1 MIPERWLFLLQGAAS
16 SSPISVM
23 SEGWSL
29 LFEVSPILE
38 PQVTQEMRERFGT
51 MVKIKQKAQDKG
63 SLAFTNF
70 VGPNE

>member
-1 MIPERWLFLLQGAAS
+1 
-16 SSPISVM
+16 M